1 VASYSAVIDVRVQ
14 GQNDLKAVA
23 DNVGRLESLIR
34 KVKPVPNLFDRRATE
49 DVKELKR
56 GLENLVK
63 AYADGNTRIAK
74 FSSSIAGVSQQLST
88 FNAIA
93 ANAKVG
99 SEQFTNALTAAAR
112 ASSNLLTKE
121 LERFSTLQ
129 QIYQRQPTAGLS
141 TQDQGPSKL
150 VKDLI
155 DLRNTVPN
163 SVSALERYQRE
174 LLDVQNTVSM
184 TSVEYRE
191 LAQAIR
197 QTDVALG
204 RGGQFGPAAPP
215 VQGPRLPGNLGGGMN
230 LPPGMQRMGKPPAA
244 PAAGGIKGMLQKPGV
259 ADALIGGSFPLLFG
273 GGPGAALGGAA
284 GGFIGGAM
292 GGPLGM
298 ALSLAMSAVGQQ
310 LDEAMAKIMELQ
322 KAINGLNVDALRESF
337 IVVNAELDGTIRRLI
352 EAGKYDEARAAAAE
366 AVALQTGAV
375 GTAVEDSA
383 NATNG
388 LANSWNELVGTVS
401 TTLSL
406 LGAPFAAALAL
417 ILEGVNLIAKGFN
430 FLVSGVGQLLKS
442 GVEKLIGLLPG
453 GQQILKNIQTTV
465 KGISEEN
472 EKIKAQAEA
481 EIEAYDRKLGLA
493 IRLEQIDK
501 QRTTNVSLMGK
512 LINLEADRQEKIANI
527 QSTTEQKR
535 IDTRTK
541 LKGVDDALLKT
552 LLGQIDAEE
561 KNAIKAVDRANARQR
576 ELAITQEILAR
587 DQQRIAL
594 FQLEAQ
600 ATAARQTAA
609 AQITQAGIQQLEQ
622 RKGIA
627 SSLQAELGIINQI
640 ATAKTVAAQQTYEAA
655 VREQTVAVETAALEL
670 QKVENQN
677 ARIGGM
683 TREVELATQQ
693 YNTALQ
699 VRDAVI
705 AGAQATEQAAISA
718 ANLEQRM
725 STLAAYAAEFGR
737 ATAIAK
743 LALDAQLNTVNNT
756 ARLTNELANAYNTI
770 NNTIIAGLQ
779 AELQRNITT
788 ERRLE
793 ILGMI
798 RDIEIINAR
807 NTLFATRAQIQAE
820 VQRIVLAARSVEL
833 EYARAKALMQQAAA
847 QGLLNEYYIQAVRE
861 QENALRIAYDNLAVA
876 QQIAAAQ
883 NRAADAVFNSAVQAA
898 NLKFETES
906 AAAAA
911 GKYANNMTEAA
922 NALNTTSSSSG
933 GTGNNQLSG
942 TSVFFNRRTNILKA
956 APINNLTAEGL
967 AQTRTNTLQSEA
979 ALTSSQTPST
989 LFSSTPD
996 YGSTQS
1002 GASDTNIN
1010 ITTGPVVE
1018 FDGTKYVTLADLE
1031 SAMRSTVSG
1040 IVGRLRT
1047 PSARIALGMS

>member
-1 VASYSAVIDVRVQ
+1 MASYSAVIDVRVQ
-14 GQNDLKAVA
+14 GQQNIQAVT
-23 DNVGRLESLIR
+23 DGVRRLEDLIR

-74 FSSSIAGVSQQLST
+74 FSTSIAGVGQQLST
-88 FNAIA
+88 FNSIA
-93 ANAKVG
+93 ANAKTG
-99 SEQFTNALTAAAR
+99 TEQFTNALTAAAR
-112 ASSNLLTKE
+112 ASTVLLQKE
-121 LERFSTLQ
+121 LDRFTTLQ
-129 QIYQRQPTAGLS
+129 EIYQRQPTGGLS
-141 TQDQGPSKL
+141 VQDQGSSQL
-150 VKDLI
+150 VRDLI
-155 DLRNTVPN
+155 ALKDTVPN

-174 LLDVQNTVSM
+174 LLDVQNVVSK
-184 TSVEYRE
+184 TSIEYRE
-191 LAQAIR
+191 LEQAIR
-197 QTDVALG
+197 QVDVALG

-230 LPPGMQRMGKPPAA
+230 LPPGMQRMGKAPAA

-259 ADALIGGSFPLLFG
+259 ADAIIGGSFPLLFG
-273 GGPGAALGGAA
+273 GGAGATIGGAA

-298 ALSLAMSAVGQQ
+298 ALSLGLSAVGQQ
-310 LDEAMAKIMELQ
+310 LDAASNKIVQIQ
-322 KAINGLNVDALRESF
+322 KAINELNVDALRDSF

-366 AVALQTGAV
+366 AVALQTGAI
-375 GTAVEDSA
+375 GDSVA
-383 NATNG
+383 DSVSLTTM
-388 LANSWNELVGTVS
+388 LSNSWTKVVGTVS
-401 TTLSL
+401 TTLQL
-406 LGAPFAAALAL
+406 IGAPFAGALAVV
-417 ILEGVNLIAKGFN
+417 LEGVNLIAKGFN
-430 FLVSGVGQLLKS
+430 FVVSAIREASVGLGEWLLNR
-442 GVEKLIGLLPG
+442 LPFG
-453 GQQILKNIQTTV
+453 KKILETIRNVI
-465 KGISEEN
+465 KGTSEEQ

-481 EIEAYDRKLGLA
+481 EIKAYDRKLGLA
-493 IRLEQIDK
+493 IQLNQIDK
-501 QRTTNVSLMGK
+501 QRTTNVSLRGK
-512 LINLEADRQEKIANI
+512 LINIEADRQEKVAQI
-527 QSTTEQKR
+527 QSNADAKR
-535 IDTRTK
+535 IDYATK
-541 LKGVDDALLKT
+541 YAGINEKLLQE
-552 LLGQIDAEE
+552 LLMQVTAEE
-561 KNAIKAVDRANARQR
+561 KSQIILANRAALRQR
-576 ELAITQEILAR
+576 ELEITREILAR

-600 ATAARQTAA
+600 IIAARQTAT
-609 AQITQAGIQQLEQ
+609 AQITQAEIQQLEQ

-627 SSLQAELGIINQI
+627 GSLQAELGIINQI
-640 ATAKTVAAQQTYEAA
+640 AAAKTTAAQQTYEAA

-670 QKVENQN
+670 QKVQNQN

-683 TREVELATQQ
+683 TREVELAQQQ
-693 YNTALQ
+693 YNAALQ

-725 STLAAYAAEFGR
+725 STLAAYAEAYGR
-737 ATAIAK
+737 ATATAK
-743 LALDAQLNTVNNT
+743 LALDEQLNTVNNT

-770 NNTIIAGLQ
+770 NNVIISGLQ

-833 EYARAKALMQQAAA
+833 EYAKAKALMQQAAA
-847 QGLLNEYYIQAVRE
+847 QGLLNANYIQAVRE
-861 QENALRIAYDNLAVA
+861 QESALRIAYANLEVA
-876 QQIAAAQ
+876 QQIAYAQ
-883 NRAADAVFNSAVQAA
+883 NLAADAVFNAAVQAA

-906 AAAAA
+906 AAVAA
-911 GKYANNMTEAA
+911 GKYANNITQAA
-922 NALNTTSSSSG
+922 NTIKSTTGSTSQAG
-933 GTGNNQLSG
+933 GGGGVSG
-942 TSVFFNRRTNILKA
+942 TVDRITATAVAKIPGYVTPEELAKA
-956 APINNLTAEGL
+956 NVATMQS
-967 AQTRTNTLQSEA
+967 QT
-979 ALTSSQTPST
+979 ALTSTQTPYDPFNPTADS
-989 LFSSTPD
+989 
-996 YGSTQS
+996 GSTQS
-1002 GASDTNIN
+1002 GMSDTNIN

-1031 SAMRSTVSG
+1031 AAMRSTVSG
-1040 IVGRLRT
+1040 VVARLRT